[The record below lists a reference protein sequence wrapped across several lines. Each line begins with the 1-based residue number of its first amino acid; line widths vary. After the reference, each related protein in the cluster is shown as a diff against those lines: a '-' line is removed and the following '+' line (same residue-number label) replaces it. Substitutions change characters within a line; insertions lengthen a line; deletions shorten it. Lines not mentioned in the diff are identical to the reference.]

1 MRVCFG
7 KAGIRLFRSGDNE
20 KAWLFRTGVF
30 LRMQATAGVC
40 EVLKL
45 YNSDEWA
52 WCVARKGGEAR
63 RKADGARNAVHICS
77 VSVMF
82 MEKR

>member
-1 MRVCFG
+1 
-7 KAGIRLFRSGDNE
+7 
-20 KAWLFRTGVF
+20 
-30 LRMQATAGVC
+30 MQATAGVC

-63 RKADGARNAVHICS
+63 RKADGAMSAVHICS